1 MYRLFCLM
9 SFLEPAFAPVLLQ
22 HVQAV
27 HIRDVLTAVMISAR
41 IKIPVLMNYILRQL
55 LKPLSMPPT
64 LSKSSIGQ
72 GHQCAD
78 SQHLRISLRFVAR
91 HIDESTYACIAIVDK
106 VSDPLLQ
113 C

>member
-1 MYRLFCLM
+1 M
-9 SFLEPAFAPVLLQ
+9 SFLEPVLPPVLLQ
-22 HVQAV
+22 HMQAV
-27 HIRDVLTAVMISAR
+27 GIRDVLTAVVISVR
-41 IKIPVLMNYILRQL
+41 TKMPVVMNNILRQL

-72 GHQCAD
+72 GHQCAN
-78 SQHLRISLRFVAR
+78 SQHLRISLRFVPR
-91 HIDESTYACIAIVDK
+91 HIDESAYACIVIVDK